1 MASQIIGKF
10 LLVSKNDR
18 VVSAGATVLRWSPSG
33 TGPQMFFS
41 GPSSTLPGER
51 LRLGLGI
58 QYLYKTIF
66 NWPNPGSCTL
76 LLMVRM
82 T

>member
-1 MASQIIGKF
+1 MWKCGQPNGCKITCF
-10 LLVSKNDR
+10 T
-18 VVSAGATVLRWSPSG
+18 AGATVLRWSPSG